1 MSAFPSN
8 VSGLKKT
15 IRRDMLSRRD
25 ALAPSEAESAREV
38 LWSRLEKM
46 LRIAEKKSAAPLT
59 VMSYMAFRGEFP
71 TEDFCRKVL
80 DSGMKLVLPITDRD
94 FKIHAFAVSDLSEL
108 MTSRLGI
115 QEPNPEICREVSAN
129 DPDIIILP
137 GVAFDCTGGRIGFG
151 KGCYDRFLSVRKRDV
166 TLIGAAYDFQITEFP
181 LPADPYDIPMDYIV
195 TEKRMIRCKK

>member
-8 VSGLKKT
+8 VSDLKKT
-15 IRRDMLSRRD
+15 IRRDMLARRD
-25 ALAPSEAESAREV
+25 ALAPSETERARDV
-38 LWSRLEKM
+38 LWSRLENI
-46 LRIAEKKSAAPLT
+46 LRDAGEKSAAPLT

-71 TEDFCRKVL
+71 TEDFCRKVI

-94 FKIHAFAVSDLSEL
+94 FNIHAFPVSNLSEL
-108 MTSRLGI
+108 KTSRLGI
-115 QEPNPEICREVSAN
+115 QEPDPEICQEVSAE

-137 GVAFDCTGGRIGFG
+137 GVAFDCAGGRIGFG
-151 KGCYDRFLSVRKRDV
+151 KGCYDRFLSGRKRDV

-195 TEKRMIRCKK
+195 TEKRMICCK